1 MDTPLSSFIAT
12 TGTGQHTK
20 TIPDDPTPRDQAIYV
35 PSLPPGFCKDIY
47 AKNWSRALPKG
58 VTPDDLNIL
67 NPNSKLLN
75 LSYVMTSAGQALP
88 QSRPCIITERDRRS
102 SVVIADNSG
111 FQTASLGK
119 AITTDEHRMKILK
132 WQEKIADI
140 GLVLDV
146 PTGPLMDPNNTY
158 VYKTQREC
166 LQATLTH
173 TEFWKKNHS
182 PGQIRWLSILQG
194 NDQRFADMWY
204 RETMKHADF
213 CNGVAFAGPLR
224 HNFDHV
230 IGRLLQMAEE
240 NRLQGMSHVHILGT
254 NELDVAVM
262 LTAIQRAINKWINPT
277 LRISYDTGAPSKML
291 RWNQIYSLPRF
302 DGNSM
307 TMQSVD
313 APDGP
318 EFLHSNRRWPWPSEI
333 GDAMMMKDFVVR
345 PNKPNARYRDTLSNH
360 LMVHHNIGSLCSG
373 IALANRVFDM
383 QIVNHRHEIGRQVGA
398 AIEAVERIF
407 ESGGNQ
413 AVFQKLKGAFTLLRH
428 GKKLDAGDDLRDL
441 D

>member
-1 MDTPLSSFIAT
+1 MDTPMSSFIAA
-12 TGTGQHTK
+12 TGTGQRSK
-20 TIPDDPTPRDQAIYV
+20 VIPDDPTPRDQAIYV

-47 AKNWSRALPKG
+47 AKHWVRELPKG

-67 NPNSKLLN
+67 NPHSKLLN
-75 LSYVMTSAGQALP
+75 LSYVMTSAGQALT

-102 SVVIADNSG
+102 SVVLVDSG
-111 FQTASLGK
+111 GYQTASSGLMVS
-119 AITTDEHRMKILK
+119 TDAQRQKLLT
-132 WQEKIADI
+132 WQESVGDI
-140 GLVLDV
+140 CFSLDI
-146 PTGPLMDPNNTY
+146 PTGPLMNASKPY
-158 VYKTQREC
+158 VCATQREC
-166 LQATLTH
+166 LTKTIEHLDYWQRH
-173 TEFWKKNHS
+173 HS
-182 PGQIRWLSILQG
+182 PGKVRWLSILQG
-194 NDQRFADMWY
+194 NDTRFADTWY

-230 IGRLLQMAEE
+230 IGRLLQMAAE
-240 NRLQGMSHVHILGT
+240 NRLQGMSHIHCLGT

-262 LTAIQRAINKWINPT
+262 LTAIQRAINRHINPT

-291 RWNQIYSLPRF
+291 SWNQIYSLPRF

-318 EFLHSNRRWPWPSEI
+318 EFLHSALRWPWPSEI
-333 GDAMMMKDFVVR
+333 GNTMLMKDFVVR

-360 LMVHHNIGSLCSG
+360 MMVHHNIGSLCAG
-373 IALANRVFDM
+373 IALANRVFDV
-383 QIVNHRHEIGRQVGA
+383 QIVNRRHEIGRQVGA
-398 AIEAVERIF
+398 AIEAVDRIF
-407 ESGGNQ
+407 ESGGSQ
-413 AVFQKLKGAFTLLRH
+413 AVFHKLKGVFTLLRH
-428 GKKLDAGDDLRDL
+428 GKKIDAGDDLRDL